1 MERCST
7 PIRTGVG
14 DGLPGV
20 VLNHC
25 ANIALE
31 RVARIEIGL
40 EVISPVLTGGEEAGV
55 FSGAVHG

>member
-25 ANIALE
+25 ANIALKG
-31 RVARIEIGL
+31 VARIEIGL
-40 EVISPVLTGGEEAGV
+40 
-55 FSGAVHG
+55 